1 MYLFRITQNSFD
13 CVEKPQLNQ
22 PLPTKGYLGDSVL
35 FDFFFLFLTVFFL
48 FKHFKDLESNI
59 KFSICDFPL
68 FLVPMEEGVG
78 HPDKTC

>member
-35 FDFFFLFLTVFFL
+35 FDFFFSISNSVLFIQAL
-48 FKHFKDLESNI
+48 
-59 KFSICDFPL
+59 
-68 FLVPMEEGVG
+68 
-78 HPDKTC
+78 